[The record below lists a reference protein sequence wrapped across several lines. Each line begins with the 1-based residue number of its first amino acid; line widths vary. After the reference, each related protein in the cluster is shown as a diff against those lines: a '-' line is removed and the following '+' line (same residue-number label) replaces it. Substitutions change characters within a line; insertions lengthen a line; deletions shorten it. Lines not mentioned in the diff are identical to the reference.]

1 MIKKRLLLLAVAAIF
16 LTACG
21 NKATDQGLSYED
33 SVAINDSLEAT
44 ADQLMEEMDVAASDV
59 ENLVNEINK

>member
-1 MIKKRLLLLAVAAIF
+1 MKKRLFLLAAVAVF

-21 NKATDQGLSYED
+21 NKATDQRQYDED

-44 ADQLMEEMDVAASDV
+44 ADQLMEEMDATTS
-59 ENLVNEINK
+59 EIETLVNDINS

>member
-1 MIKKRLLLLAVAAIF
+1 MMKKRLFLLAAMAVF

-21 NKATDQGLSYED
+21 HKATDQGLSYED

-59 ENLVNEINK
+59 DNLVNEINK